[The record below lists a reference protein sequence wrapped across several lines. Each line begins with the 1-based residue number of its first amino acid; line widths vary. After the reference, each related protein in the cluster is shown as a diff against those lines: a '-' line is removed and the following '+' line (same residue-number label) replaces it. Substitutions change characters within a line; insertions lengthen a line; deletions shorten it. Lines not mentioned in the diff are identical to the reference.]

1 MDDFSKYEIFEAA
14 VKATKDKS
22 LTLKEVEV
30 QLKKL
35 GFKANVETFSNS
47 TKKAVVSQLKL
58 ERAQKQSDKVLI
70 LTLKKELELAHKQ
83 LAEKD
88 KLIAEMLSNIN
99 SKTDQLPEIKQE
111 LADIKAQQATQPTL
125 LDIPSTDESS
135 SSQPY
140 YSDKDSTSSSTW
152 PQDNTHN
159 YTDENYDN
167 EDNDQ

>member
-1 MDDFSKYEIFEAA
+1 M
-14 VKATKDKS
+14 
-22 LTLKEVEV
+22 
-30 QLKKL
+30 
-35 GFKANVETFSNS
+35 
-47 TKKAVVSQLKL
+47 
-58 ERAQKQSDKVLI
+58 
-70 LTLKKELELAHKQ
+70 
-83 LAEKD
+83 
-88 KLIAEMLSNIN
+88 IAEMLSNIN